1 MVINDSIF
9 NVNVELIFSCD
20 FHEFPLVYIF
30 SATQLNARESNYT
43 ELYVVMILNFMH
55 DKFSGPH
62 QRNLNLKTSLAQKW
76 LLPEYRQYQLS
87 SMFFIRFTNQ

>member
-1 MVINDSIF
+1 MKQELHSYLNILGFYFYINCDAANIKSIDGNDSIF

-30 SATQLNARESNYT
+30 YATQLNASECNYT

-62 QRNLNLKTSLAQKW
+62 QRNLNL
-76 LLPEYRQYQLS
+76 
-87 SMFFIRFTNQ
+87 